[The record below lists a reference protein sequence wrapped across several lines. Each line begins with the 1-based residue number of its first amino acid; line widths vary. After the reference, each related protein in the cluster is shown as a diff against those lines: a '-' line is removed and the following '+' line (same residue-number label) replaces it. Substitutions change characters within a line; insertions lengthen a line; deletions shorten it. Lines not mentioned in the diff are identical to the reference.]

1 MFDFVTKEH
10 FGVSMQLVVD
20 RSTCSYVGELW
31 QVFTRLMPGVRVAQR
46 PVVVKWNYRLH
57 FPNELSK

>member
-31 QVFTRLMPGVRVAQR
+31 QVFTRLMPGGRVAQR
-46 PVVVKWNYRLH
+46 PVVVK
-57 FPNELSK
+57 